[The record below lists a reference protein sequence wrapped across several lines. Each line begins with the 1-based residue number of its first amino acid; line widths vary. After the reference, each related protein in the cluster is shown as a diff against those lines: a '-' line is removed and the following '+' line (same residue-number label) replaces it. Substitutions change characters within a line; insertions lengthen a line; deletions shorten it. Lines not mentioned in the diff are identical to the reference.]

1 MELSVYWIP
10 IVAIIGGITYSI
22 FDQYFKLR
30 RRQAEASSG
39 GEVRAALAA
48 SNDLNTQLLTRL
60 EGLDTRLARIER
72 TLIEVG

>member
-30 RRQAEASSG
+30 RRQADASG
-39 GEVRAALAA
+39 GVELRDALAA
-48 SNDLNTQLLTRL
+48 SAALNAQLLSRL
-60 EGLDTRLARIER
+60 DAMDTRLASIER